1 MDQRQFQLVS
11 MSLMRYLWKVTSH
24 RKSRFLVNTC
34 YLEFFVLRL
43 SVVLYTTV
51 TTSCERKIL
60 KMMFKNARC
69 NENEGRLS
77 YENIYVHWSK
87 KSKHHIRL
95 KCIRKELNQ
104 TRKYKNNYIYMHVNV
119 SFLTHFISYIKSAIW
134 QL

>member
-69 NENEGRLS
+69 NEKEGRLS

-134 QL
+134 LL